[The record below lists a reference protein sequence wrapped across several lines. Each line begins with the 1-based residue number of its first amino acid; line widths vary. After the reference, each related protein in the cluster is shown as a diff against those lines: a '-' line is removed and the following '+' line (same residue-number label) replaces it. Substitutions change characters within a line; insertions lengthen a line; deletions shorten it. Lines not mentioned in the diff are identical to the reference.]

1 MEIALIH
8 NNSLELGPMGFN
20 VRYINSELEDLEVE
34 ERISPQSYTDLPIHF
49 SDGLTHLLPIEKVVP
64 ENNPKYHNIG
74 NFTWE
79 IIKENEVPIKVLL
92 TYPIIDKTLE
102 EVKELRKQEVSP
114 YRREKESTTISVNL
128 NGTSVEVS
136 TSREERLLLASK
148 LSAAP
153 GPHNFKFSNTWLEIT
168 TEQLQTIVSEI
179 DVKVQEAFDWE
190 LSKLQEIDACETIES
205 VYDVVIRK
213 HSERL
218 EERLGLEENE

>member
-1 MEIALIH
+1 MEIALIN
-8 NNSLELGPMGFN
+8 NNSLILGPMGFN
-20 VRYINSELEDLEVE
+20 VRYINSDLEDLEVE

-49 SDGLTHLLPIEKVVP
+49 SDNQTHLVLIEKVVP
-64 ENNPKYHNIG
+64 ENDAKYHNIG

-79 IIKENEVPIKVLL
+79 IIKENEVPVKVLL

-114 YRREKESTTISVNL
+114 YRREKENTTISVNI

-153 GPHNFKFSNTWLEIT
+153 GPHNFKFKNTWLEIT

-190 LSKLQEIDACETIES
+190 LSKLQEIDACETIDS
-205 VYDVVIRK
+205 VYDVVIREQL
-213 HSERL
+213 ERF
-218 EERLGLEENE
+218 GLEENE

>member
-20 VRYINSELEDLEVE
+20 VKYINADLEDLEVE

-49 SDGLTHLLPIEKVVP
+49 SDNQTHLVIIEKVVP
-64 ENNPKYHNIG
+64 ENDAKYHNIG

-79 IIKENEVPIKVLL
+79 IIKENDVPVKVLL

-114 YRREKESTTISVNL
+114 YRKEKESAIITLTVN
-128 NGTSVEVS
+128 NTEVQVS

-205 VYDVVIRK
+205 VYDVVVR
-213 HSERL
+213 EQPQ
-218 EERLGLEENE
+218 RLGLEENE

>member
-1 MEIALIH
+1 MEIALIN
-8 NNSLELGPMGFN
+8 NNSLILGPMGFN

-34 ERISPQSYTDLPIHF
+34 ERISPQSYTNLPIHF
-49 SDGLTHLLPIEKVVP
+49 SDNETHLILIEKDVP
-64 ENNPKYHNIG
+64 SHDAKYHNIG

-79 IIKENEVPIKVLL
+79 IIKENGVPVKVLL
-92 TYPIIDKTLE
+92 TYPITDKTLE
-102 EVKELRKQEVSP
+102 EIKELRKQEVSP
-114 YRREKESTTISVNL
+114 YRREKENTTISVNL

-153 GPHNFKFSNTWLEIT
+153 GLHNFKFSNTWLEIT
-168 TEQLQTIVSEI
+168 TEQLQTIMSEI

-205 VYDVVIRK
+205 VYDVVIREK
-213 HSERL
+213 PQ
-218 EERLGLEENE
+218 RLGLEENE